1 MTTPLLDG
9 PGRTLECI
17 NPKFMV
23 DLVQG
28 GDAAR
33 HPRLGPQQL
42 QFRERLTQEIMTH
55 TRLRPW
61 AMAGMLNENAALR
74 LGLAEKLAGMLDP
87 GHLALTLMAEKLI
100 ALRQQTHPRTLQS
113 PGLTQQYADLVSHF
127 TQRAAWKEKALTQ
140 RGLTVQAGEHSEQI
154 FTRWRAGAY
163 NAWSL
168 PGRCFIVLEELR
180 WGAFG
185 DACRLG
191 SPQAVAL
198 LLGDL
203 LEKATQHL
211 AESINAAPTTRHYY
225 HQWFASSTV
234 PTGGEHADFLSWL
247 GKWTTAD
254 KQPVCWSVTQRWQTV
269 ALGMPRLCSAQRLAG
284 AMVEEIFSVNLA

>member
-113 PGLTQQYADLVSHF
+113 PGLTQQYADLVSHL

-154 FTRWRAGAY
+154 FTRWRAG
-163 NAWSL
+163 
-168 PGRCFIVLEELR
+168 R
-180 WGAFG
+180 
-185 DACRLG
+185 
-191 SPQAVAL
+191 
-198 LLGDL
+198 
-203 LEKATQHL
+203 
-211 AESINAAPTTRHYY
+211 
-225 HQWFASSTV
+225 
-234 PTGGEHADFLSWL
+234 SWL
-247 GKWTTAD
+247 KFGL
-254 KQPVCWSVTQRWQTV
+254 QP
-269 ALGMPRLCSAQRLAG
+269 
-284 AMVEEIFSVNLA
+284 